1 MLSILVQS
9 RQAAPRL
16 NRARL
21 RRALPVVPSTFDAT
35 PQGNSVPQMPV
46 GLANAAGEP
55 SPRISAGAPL
65 SIGSLLY
72 LGSVGL
78 IAAGI
83 VAVFFGAGFSLLVP
97 TAARRTISGSAN
109 RAGPEAMSPLPS
121 LGSVEQQ
128 TFFTRASGSENKD
141 PALNSAVFPA
151 SAEAPAI
158 NGKDDVLHL
167 DGVLASKAPADTP
180 VAPANA
186 PVPEPNAPAA
196 IALTPPTSGFSGAE
210 MAELLAHGDSL
221 LRNGDIASARLF
233 YERAAGAG
241 DGRAALRLGA
251 TFDPE
256 FLGRL
261 GPSKLQANSAE
272 ARLWYNRARDLGA
285 VDAKPQLNSP
295 ETRQRK

>member
-1 MLSILVQS
+1 
-9 RQAAPRL
+9 
-16 NRARL
+16 
-21 RRALPVVPSTFDAT
+21 
-35 PQGNSVPQMPV
+35 MPV
-46 GLANAAGEP
+46 GLANAARDP
-55 SPRISAGAPL
+55 SPSISAGTPL

-72 LGSVGL
+72 LGCVGL

-83 VAVFFGAGFSLLVP
+83 VAVFFGVGFSLLVP
-97 TAARRTISGSAN
+97 TAAGTISGLPN

-128 TFFTRASGSENKD
+128 TSLTRASAGEKD
-141 PALNSAVFPA
+141 AALNSAAYPVPT
-151 SAEAPAI
+151 EVPGI
-158 NGKDDVLHL
+158 DGQHDVPHL
-167 DGVLASKAPADTP
+167 DGALASKVPADTP

-186 PVPEPNAPAA
+186 PVPAPKAPAA
-196 IALTPPTSGFSGAE
+196 IALAAPSSRFSGAE

-261 GPSKLQANSAE
+261 GLGKLQANPAE
-272 ARLWYNRARDLGA
+272 AQSWYSRARDLGA
-285 VDAKPQLNSP
+285 VDAKRQLNSL
-295 ETRQRK
+295 ETRGNNFQ